1 MQTFVSYLVCVYVF
15 KIDLQAAALIFKDFG
30 IFILP
35 HPGAPSGYRR
45 DELGQLSISIRT
57 ANTC

>member
-1 MQTFVSYLVCVYVF
+1 MQTFVSCLVVSAF
-15 KIDLQAAALIFKDFG
+15 SKIDLQAATLIFKDFG

-57 ANTC
+57 ANTR